1 MLPAADATSH
11 PPSGGRRRGMT
22 IMAKGQA
29 RSNKEIRKPK
39 AEKAKPAVSVG
50 TSPFTQAPG
59 KK

>member
-1 MLPAADATSH
+1 
-11 PPSGGRRRGMT
+11 
-22 IMAKGQA
+22 MAKGQA

-50 TSPFTQAPG
+50 TSPFTQVPG